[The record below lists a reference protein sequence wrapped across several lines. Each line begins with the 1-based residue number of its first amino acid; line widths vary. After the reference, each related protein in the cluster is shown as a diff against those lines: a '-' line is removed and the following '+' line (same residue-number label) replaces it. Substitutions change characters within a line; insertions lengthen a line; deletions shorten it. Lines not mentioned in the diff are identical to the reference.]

1 MKLLLKFNLVFA
13 LVFVLGL
20 VATGAVSRDLLQH
33 NARDEILAHARLL
46 MEKAAAVRSFSSQ
59 QITPLLETQMKY
71 TFLPQSVPSFA
82 TAEVLAL
89 LKKSYP
95 DYSYK
100 DAVLN
105 PTNPRDRASTWEADV
120 VSYFRNTP
128 SSQEFIGERDTATGR
143 ALFIAKPIVIHDG
156 ACLRCHSTVDAAPKT
171 MVDHYGPANGFG
183 WKLNEPLGAQVVS
196 VPMSVP
202 LERARHTFGVFMAS
216 LTGVFVLIG
225 VALNLM
231 LWRMVIRPVTRLS
244 ELADRVSLGELDA
257 PDFKVRSRDEI
268 GTLAESFGRMKKS
281 LVQAMKM
288 LDA

>member
-20 VATGAVSRDLLQH
+20 VASAAVSRDLLRR
-33 NARDEILAHARLL
+33 NVREEILAHARLL
-46 MEKAAAVRSFSSQ
+46 MEKAAAVRSFTSQ

-71 TFLPQSVPSFA
+71 TFLPQSVPSYA
-82 TAEVLAL
+82 TAEVVAA
-89 LKKSYP
+89 LKKAYP
-95 DYSYK
+95 EYAYK

-105 PTNPRDRASTWEADV
+105 PTNPRDRATTWEVDV

-128 SSQEFIGERDTATGR
+128 SAQEFIGERDTPTGR
-143 ALFIAKPIVIHDG
+143 SLFIAKPIVIHDG

-183 WKLNEPLGAQVVS
+183 WKLDEPLGAQVVS
-196 VPMSVP
+196 VPMTVP

-216 LTGVFVLIG
+216 LTGVFLVIG
-225 VALNLM
+225 LALNLM
-231 LWRMVIRPVTRLS
+231 LWKMVIQPVTRLS
-244 ELADRVSLGELDA
+244 ALADRVSLGELDA
-257 PDFKVRSRDEI
+257 PEFQARSRDEI
-268 GTLAESFGRMKKS
+268 GTLTESFGRMKKS

-288 LDA
+288 LEA